1 VANNRLG
8 IACVVDTDIII
19 NFLRG
24 YEITRQLLNNWAEEG
39 LLAVSAVT
47 HLEVYYGM
55 KSSEEPATEAF
66 LNGLQSIPVDVYIA
80 RQAGQLLSKIRSR
93 GVTVGIADAIIA
105 ATTLQLDVPL
115 LTNNIGHYPFAGL
128 KVIQGVLK

>member
-1 VANNRLG
+1 MANNRSG
-8 IACVVDTDIII
+8 IACVVDSDIII

-24 YEITRQLLNNWAEEG
+24 HEITRHLLNNWSEEG

-55 KSSEEPATEAF
+55 KSSEVPATEAF
-66 LNGLQSIPVDVYIA
+66 LDGLQSIPVDVYIA
-80 RQAGQLLSKIRSR
+80 RRAGQLLSKIRSL

-115 LTNNIGHYPFAGL
+115 LTNNIRHYPFAGL
-128 KVIQGVLK
+128 KVIRGVLK